1 MPLKTILFMLIH
13 GKDDDDDNNC
23 FDKCLTIFSAVTI
36 VKKIFSYDFS
46 VENLVFIEMLT

>member
-1 MPLKTILFMLIH
+1 MVKMMMMIII
-13 GKDDDDDNNC
+13 NC
-23 FDKCLTIFSAVTI
+23 FGKCLTIFSAVTI